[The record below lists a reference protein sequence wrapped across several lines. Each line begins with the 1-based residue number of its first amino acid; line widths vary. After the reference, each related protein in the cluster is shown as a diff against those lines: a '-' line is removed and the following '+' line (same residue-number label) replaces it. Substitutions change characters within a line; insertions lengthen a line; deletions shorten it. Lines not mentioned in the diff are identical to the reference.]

1 MSTRA
6 IKYTTLYNTLKE
18 SIDFENSPSLPL
30 KLDQDTRFNVGG
42 LDVGM
47 KVERYPQDGDVL
59 FKYNSVLSNNFDPE
73 TYYNV
78 GFDIEDNTIQTYK
91 TDYKTLSKILGTVVK
106 STLTWIKQNKPEVL
120 TIMPEG
126 KDESEFSKKLNIY
139 ASILQGN
146 ESLLNSIGYYWDK
159 TKIANKPGLYIAK
172 K

>member
-1 MSTRA
+1 MIS
-6 IKYTTLYNTLKE
+6 
-18 SIDFENSPSLPL
+18 SSFV
-30 KLDQDTRFNVGG
+30 RFLLLTILGN
-42 LDVGM
+42 
-47 KVERYPQDGDVL
+47 
-59 FKYNSVLSNNFDPE
+59 LSNKEKEQIDTELNDDSN
-73 TYYNV
+73 YNV

-106 STLTWIKQNKPEVL
+106 STLTWIKQNKPEVI